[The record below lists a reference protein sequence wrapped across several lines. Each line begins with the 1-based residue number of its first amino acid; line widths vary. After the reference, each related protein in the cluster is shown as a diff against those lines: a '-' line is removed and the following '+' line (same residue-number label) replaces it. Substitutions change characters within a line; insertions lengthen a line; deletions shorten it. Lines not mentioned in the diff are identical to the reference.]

1 MSCNIFNFSFQIRCF
16 RMDQDFSSLDLV
28 RDHLKYCKWGTFY
41 FFKVS
46 HFCYSYIGHLWRTNL
61 PDMQAWDMPWE
72 RKGTLIFQELIRDL
86 SNDMQWEHLHDY
98 DMIMPNFMC
107 YATSSNFPKKSTPGK
122 FTCIWHSHRKE
133 VNAPKFEKNANWI
146 LEEVL
151 KNKFAWQ
158 FSRSGKSL
166 VNWDK
171 VSKNGIE
178 LSFYYIFIYILKV
191 SSSKCFTSEIGFVF
205 GQILFN
211 PPPPL
216 HLQPILAHLPV
227 LRSLS
232 VTYLITLSLV
242 PKRNYC
248 FAKKSG
254 ISMKSNVFP
263 AFAIID
269 AKAPSFSG
277 TEVCSIN

>member
-1 MSCNIFNFSFQIRCF
+1 MSYNVFNFSFLIRCF

-28 RDHLKYCKWGTFY
+28 RDHLKYCKRGTFY

-61 PDMQAWDMPWE
+61 PDMEAWDMPWE

-122 FTCIWHSHRKE
+122 FTYIWHSHQKE
-133 VNAPKFEKNANWI
+133 INVPKFEKNANWI

-166 VNWDK
+166 VNGDK

-178 LSFYYIFIYILKV
+178 LSFYYIFIYIFKGKLQQVLYKWNWF
-191 SSSKCFTSEIGFVF
+191 CFWSNLI
-205 GQILFN
+205 QS
-211 PPPPL
+211 PPL
-216 HLQPILAHLPV
+216 HLQPILAHLPF

-254 ISMKSNVFP
+254 ISMKRNVFL

-277 TEVCSIN
+277 TEVCFVN

>member
-1 MSCNIFNFSFQIRCF
+1 ME
-16 RMDQDFSSLDLV
+16 
-28 RDHLKYCKWGTFY
+28 
-41 FFKVS
+41 
-46 HFCYSYIGHLWRTNL
+46 
-61 PDMQAWDMPWE
+61 AWDMPWE

-122 FTCIWHSHRKE
+122 FTYIWHSHRKE
-133 VNAPKFEKNANWI
+133 INVPKFEKNANWI

-166 VNWDK
+166 VNGDK

-178 LSFYYIFIYILKV
+178 LSFYYIFIYIFKGKLQQVLYKWNWF
-191 SSSKCFTSEIGFVF
+191 CFWSNLI
-205 GQILFN
+205 QS
-211 PPPPL
+211 PPPL
-216 HLQPILAHLPV
+216 HLQPILAHLPF

-269 AKAPSFSG
+269 AKAPSFSR
-277 TEVCSIN
+277 TEVCFVN